1 MEEDII
7 YGEAEG
13 EAPYDPIADKNQ
25 LIQGIINGLD
35 INPLLISIRYD
46 NKTIGITPTIIDM
59 GVIIAY
65 IKEKLAEQII

>member
-1 MEEDII
+1 MEENIV

-13 EAPYDPIADKNQ
+13 EVPYDPIADNNQ

-46 NKTIGITPTIIDM
+46 NKTIGITPTITDM
-59 GVIIAY
+59 GAIIAF
-65 IKEKLAEQII
+65 IKEKLTEQII